1 MTGKR
6 DCLDAGSRYLRA
18 TEESWEIEE
27 ALKQGVF
34 LEILQFSKTLSENV
48 CTRKFQEGEI
58 ASLTAVGR
66 GKRGQNLM
74 SSNPVQCVLLS
85 GLNSCNSSSYDGR
98 IHSTIPPMIT
108 GLSMLNRLV
117 EAIQ

>member
-1 MTGKR
+1 
-6 DCLDAGSRYLRA
+6 
-18 TEESWEIEE
+18 
-27 ALKQGVF
+27 
-34 LEILQFSKTLSENV
+34 
-48 CTRKFQEGEI
+48 
-58 ASLTAVGR
+58 
-66 GKRGQNLM
+66 M

-117 EAIQ
+117 EAI